1 MIFPCIGIITS
12 YSLYQNGVVVQ
23 NGLITSYTATGL
35 TPWSLH
41 TYRVEACTNQGCTVG
56 AATEARTEE
65 APPIGTISVSVN
77 IIDSDR
83 VSAIWSSPSQPNG
96 FITYEVLFTGL
107 FYISPG
113 TVFQI
118 SLSQILFISFIVLN
132 FVQGTSI
139 KTAK

>member
-1 MIFPCIGIITS
+1 M
-12 YSLYQNGVVVQ
+12 
-23 NGLITSYTATGL
+23 
-35 TPWSLH
+35 
-41 TYRVEACTNQGCTVG
+41 G

-113 TVFQI
+113 TVFQV